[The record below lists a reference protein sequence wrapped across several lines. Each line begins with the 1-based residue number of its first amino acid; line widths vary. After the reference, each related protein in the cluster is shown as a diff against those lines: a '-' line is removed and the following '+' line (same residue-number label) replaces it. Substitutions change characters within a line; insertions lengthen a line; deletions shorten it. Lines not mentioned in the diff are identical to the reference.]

1 MSLQTAPL
9 TIDMQD
15 SQIRTLFR
23 SALVLV
29 LGVGVFTSVVAMS
42 PDDKPAATVGMTN
55 MMSYTPDTVRVAV
68 GETVRW
74 ENSSDVMHTVTADP
88 DEALK
93 DKSVE
98 LPEGAAPFHSGNLNP
113 EDTFQYTFEAA
124 GTYRYFCIPHEAA
137 GMKGTVIV
145 SAAD

>member
-1 MSLQTAPL
+1 MDLQDL
-9 TIDMQD
+9 
-15 SQIRTLFR
+15 SIRTLFR
-23 SALVLV
+23 SVLALVV
-29 LGVGVFTSVVAMS
+29 GAGVFTSVVAMS

-74 ENSSDVMHTVTADP
+74 ENSSDVMHTVTADS

-93 DKSVE
+93 AKSVE
-98 LPEGAAPFHSGNLNP
+98 LPEGASPFNSGNLNP
-113 EDTFQYTFEAA
+113 EDTFEHTFEVA